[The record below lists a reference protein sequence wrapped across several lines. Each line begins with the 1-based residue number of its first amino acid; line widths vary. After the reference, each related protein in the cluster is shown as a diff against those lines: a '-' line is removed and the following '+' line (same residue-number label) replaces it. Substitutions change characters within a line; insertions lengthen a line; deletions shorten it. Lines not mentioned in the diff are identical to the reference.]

1 MATPIG
7 TTTNYGLNKW
17 ADGANPGGTAL
28 NVTLDAIDTQMKVNA
43 DAQSETSLSKIIYS
57 VTGVA
62 GNATLN
68 ARELF
73 NNTGLSLTGSVAP
86 DGGVGDWVFSYDAP
100 IGTGKSLLFTPQT
113 IFERTNS
120 GTDTAV
126 IKGYAFM
133 DTLIG
138 TPSGFVIRTVG
149 ADLEDSATVITTAD
163 HLIWE
168 LIIVDA

>member
-28 NVTLDAIDTQMKVNA
+28 NATLDAIDTQMKVNA
-43 DAQSETSLSKIIYS
+43 DAASETTLTKIIYS
-57 VTGVA
+57 VTYGSA
-62 GNATLN
+62 GKLN
-68 ARELF
+68 VRELF
-73 NNTGLSLTGSVAP
+73 NNSGLTLAGSVTP
-86 DGGVGDWVFSYDAP
+86 DAGTADWYFAYNPGD
-100 IGTGKSLLFTPQT
+100 IGAGKSFLFTPQT
-113 IFERTNS
+113 IFMRTNS

-133 DTLIG
+133 DNSLDFT
-138 TPSGFVIRTVG
+138 TGFYIRTVG
-149 ADLEDSATVITTAD
+149 ADFEEADIITADD

-168 LIIVDA
+168 IIIVDA